1 MLTKEMMKKYYNLTI
16 EEITSIIEENDK
28 KLKEIS
34 DADDG
39 NSWEVYREKCQP
51 YWDDNDALYSVK
63 ALKKT
68 PEMRPFSDLDRKC
81 LMTINEF
88 KSDCECGGIMDS
100 DGFGYYATDKEVSN
114 IEANPSAFVKG
125 IIRED
130 FTHVCWYNK

>member
-1 MLTKEMMKKYYNLTI
+1 MIKKYYNLTI

-28 KLKEIS
+28 ILKEIS

-51 YWDDNDALYSVK
+51 YWDDNDALYTAK

-114 IEANPSAFVKG
+114 IEASPNAFRQG

>member
-1 MLTKEMMKKYYNLTI
+1 MKKYYNLTI
-16 EEITSIIEENDK
+16 EEITSIIEENNN
-28 KLKEIS
+28 KLNEIS

-100 DGFGYYATDKEVSN
+100 DVFGYYTTYNEVCN
-114 IEANPSAFVKG
+114 IEASPSAFAKG

-130 FTHVCWYNK
+130 FTHVCWYNS

>member
-1 MLTKEMMKKYYNLTI
+1 MVRNYNNLTI
-16 EEITSIIEENDK
+16 EEIESIIEENDK

-39 NSWEVYREKCQP
+39 NSWEVYKEKCQP
-51 YWDDNDALYSVK
+51 YWDDNDVLYAVK
-63 ALKKT
+63 AWKKT
-68 PEMRPFSDLDRKC
+68 PKMRPFNELDRKC

-88 KSDCECGGIMDS
+88 KSNCRYGAFMDS
-100 DGFGYYATDKEVSN
+100 DGVGYYATDKEVSN
-114 IEANPSAFVKG
+114 IGANPSAFVKG

>member
-16 EEITSIIEENDK
+16 EEITSIIEENNN
-28 KLKEIS
+28 KLNEIS

-68 PEMRPFSDLDRKC
+68 PEMRPFNELDREC

-88 KSDCECGGIMDS
+88 KSNCRYGAFMDT
-100 DGFGYYATDKEVSN
+100 DGVGYYATDKEVSN
-114 IEANPSAFVKG
+114 IEASPRAFVKG

>member
-1 MLTKEMMKKYYNLTI
+1 MVRNYNNLTL
-16 EEITSIIEENDK
+16 EEIESRIEENNK

-39 NSWEVYREKCQP
+39 NSWVVYREKCQP
-51 YWDDNDALYSVK
+51 YWDDNDALYTVK

-88 KSDCECGGIMDS
+88 KSNCIYGAFMDT
-100 DGFGYYATDKEVSN
+100 DGVGYYATDKEVSN
-114 IEANPSAFVKG
+114 IEASPNAFRQG

-130 FTHVCWYNK
+130 FTHACWYNK

>member
-1 MLTKEMMKKYYNLTI
+1 MKKYYNLTI
-16 EEITSIIEENDK
+16 EEITSIIEENNN
-28 KLKEIS
+28 KLNEIS

-88 KSDCECGGIMDS
+88 KSYCKCGGIMDS

-114 IEANPSAFVKG
+114 IEARPSAFVKG

-130 FTHVCWYNK
+130 FTHVCWYNS

>member
-16 EEITSIIEENDK
+16 EEITSIIEENNN

-88 KSDCECGGIMDS
+88 KSYCKCGGIMDS

-114 IEANPSAFVKG
+114 IEASPNAFRQG

>member
-1 MLTKEMMKKYYNLTI
+1 MVTEEMIKKYYNLTI

-51 YWDDNDALYSVK
+51 YWDDNDALYTVN

>member
-1 MLTKEMMKKYYNLTI
+1 MKKYYNLTI
-16 EEITSIIEENDK
+16 EEITSIIEENNN
-28 KLKEIS
+28 KLNEIL

-88 KSDCECGGIMDS
+88 KSYCKCGGIMDS

-114 IEANPSAFVKG
+114 IEASPSTFAKG

-130 FTHVCWYNK
+130 FTHVCWYNS